1 MFPDL
6 SVDVQI
12 MLNVPVNVP
21 SAMHAERSFSKL
33 KLIKTYLRS
42 CMTPDRPV
50 GLAIMSIENNVT
62 SSVDFSS
69 SITKFASSKV
79 RKVCL

>member
-21 SAMHAERSFSKL
+21 SAMHAERSFSEL

-42 CMTPDRPV
+42 SMTPDRLV
-50 GLAIMSIENNVT
+50 GLAIMSIT

-69 SITKFASSKV
+69 SITKLFEI
-79 RKVCL
+79 